1 MVSCS
6 PRRPVRNRAARPGS
20 ACPPRAWSLVSTGTC
35 AAIAVWYSPCGSIP
49 AARRSGD
56 GAKPQGEG
64 PMRGIRRVVVL
75 LSIVALGVALARDAA
90 AGQVSD
96 QLRSRIDRVIAILED
111 PILKVRPQERRAGPR
126 GGAGHGLS
134 LPQHNRGPPGRPS
147 RG

>member
-111 PILKVRPQERRAGPR
+111 PILKVRPQERRGAAAGA
-126 GGAGHGLS
+126 GGAALALS
-134 LPQHNRGPPGRPS
+134 MRPARSPGAARN
-147 RG
+147 